1 MTKINYINI
10 IHKHT
15 IIGFLKRNIFC
26 FNNQFISTI
35 YYFYIFI
42 PFFFF
47 LLLLRRAASVVS
59 SKIINTK
66 RGYGA
71 RCYMPIILY
80 FIN

>member
-42 PFFFF
+42 PFFF
-47 LLLLRRAASVVS
+47 LPSSSSQSSERR
-59 SKIINTK
+59 K
-66 RGYGA
+66 
-71 RCYMPIILY
+71 
-80 FIN
+80 